1 MGILSKAIKSA
12 NEFPHPSGDTQ
23 GWHTVSM
30 PGLTAYDHYKNND
43 YENAYPSITKIVNR
57 FMKIAPYAIDK
68 EKKLV
73 SEANAVEK
81 LYHPNKQMSSVDFR
95 EALGVMYLVHPRTHV
110 LVWRLEDG
118 VAKAGGDITPDNIAG
133 YTFLENAVE
142 TTVGGK
148 TTYTVN
154 GNTYTDDEVVTLK
167 GMFPYDLSRGYSPT
181 EAARRWSRIDDYI
194 ADYQQGFFKNG
205 AIPSGQFII
214 TAPTG
219 KEFRDIKD
227 MMQARHRGAG
237 KNNNVTYTHRPVDPN
252 TGKPSEAQVEWIPFN
267 VDNKNLD
274 LKNIF
279 DQVNQKLDSAFGVP
293 ASIRGVGENNN
304 FATAQMDNRN
314 FVENVVDPLTL
325 KIWTRF
331 THELNRITGGLDYAI
346 TYDLELPSVSED
358 EKVQAETGK
367 ITIETITT
375 AVAAGFSVES
385 VISAIEAPS
394 SFKSLV
400 AGYTPPEK
408 QDDMDVDTG
417 GEVDDSPNQ
426 PVNGDL
432 VTQKTTKQISSRDY
446 EDIYEDLNVDP
457 ASLGCIMLDV
467 KKIDI
472 MKVVPDSSDDLVD
485 VTDRHD
491 HTMGAVAEQ
500 EPHVTLLYGLLENG
514 NVWKDKVDKLLDGWS
529 IKTVKVTE
537 VGYFNLPDSYAIVA
551 HIENTTDLQDG
562 HDRLTLLPHINTF
575 SEYRPH
581 MTLAYIKKEA
591 DLGKWLTA
599 LNEKYA
605 GTELKAQGINYGD
618 LADKKGAAKGTDPK
632 VKQLTPEQE
641 TITEQQ
647 LYQVAK
653 RLMESQVERALRD
666 TKAFGDPTDDDIAA
680 FVDDAM
686 NIISGLLVSQ
696 GQVEQALGVALLQ
709 QAGIDASTVTPFKLA
724 TDQIERYRRYLKNV
738 GTSYST
744 DTAQAIRNVLDR
756 ANVNGWTNQQL
767 QSGLREVVKLDDYR
781 ITRLARTETVRA
793 GGNAS
798 LFSMEQIQ
806 DQTEAVVYKVWT
818 TTSSDPCPTCAALNG
833 TRVGLR
839 ESFVP
844 TGGVVEGTD
853 GGIFVN
859 NWIAADIASIHPND
873 ECVITYEV
881 VR

>member
-30 PGLTAYDHYKNND
+30 PGLSAYDHYKNND

-133 YTFLENAVE
+133 YTFLEDAVE

-367 ITIETITT
+367 ITIETITA
-375 AVAAGFSVES
+375 AVEAGFSVES
-385 VISAIEAPS
+385 VISAIEAPE

-400 AGYTPPEK
+400 DGYTPPEK

-432 VTQKTTKQISSRDY
+432 VPQ
-446 EDIYEDLNVDP
+446 
-457 ASLGCIMLDV
+457 
-467 KKIDI
+467 
-472 MKVVPDSSDDLVD
+472 
-485 VTDRHD
+485 
-491 HTMGAVAEQ
+491 
-500 EPHVTLLYGLLENG
+500 
-514 NVWKDKVDKLLDGWS
+514 
-529 IKTVKVTE
+529 
-537 VGYFNLPDSYAIVA
+537 
-551 HIENTTDLQDG
+551 
-562 HDRLTLLPHINTF
+562 
-575 SEYRPH
+575 
-581 MTLAYIKKEA
+581 
-591 DLGKWLTA
+591 
-599 LNEKYA
+599 
-605 GTELKAQGINYGD
+605 
-618 LADKKGAAKGTDPK
+618 KGAAKGTDPK

-696 GQVEQALGVALLQ
+696 GQVEQALGVALLR

-833 TRVGLR
+833 KRVGLR

-881 VR
+881 AR